1 MEDIERE
8 KLFAVAKAAKETL
21 LMLESRG
28 MPDRFLSLLERL
40 ERAKQLRRHKPCGE
54 ATNRVAGGGAA

>member
-8 KLFAVAKAAKETL
+8 KLIAVAKAAKETL

-28 MPDRFLSLLERL
+28 MPNKFCDPIRTALAESGVKLEDNL
-40 ERAKQLRRHKPCGE
+40 
-54 ATNRVAGGGAA
+54 